1 MKPGAL
7 ENLKKCDVV
16 ALNSPAVRPP
26 RAPGPSPELEKA
38 IREHNRTALIC
49 PVERFISPDEEI
61 AELFRRLA

>member
-16 ALNSPAVRPP
+16 ALNSPSVQLSRV
-26 RAPGPSPELEKA
+26 PGPAPELEKA